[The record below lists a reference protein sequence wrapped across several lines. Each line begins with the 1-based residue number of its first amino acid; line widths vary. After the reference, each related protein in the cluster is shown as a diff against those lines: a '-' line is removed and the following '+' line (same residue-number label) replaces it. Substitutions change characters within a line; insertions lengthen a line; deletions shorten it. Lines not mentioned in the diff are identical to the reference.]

1 MILEIFSIYT
11 QERVGM
17 IKTFKFVQYISEFCG
32 AGTFSIKVPISE
44 ESLKYLDKKHFILFD
59 NDIMGLIRYRK
70 KTTENSSDVEI
81 KGYLLNK
88 LLDWR
93 SFLVT
98 KTFKGTITEISRN
111 MVDFFFIH
119 NTDARRN
126 IPLIKLATEPEYIP
140 DGASTSMQVTGK
152 TVRYALESVLNS
164 SGYGYSIVPVIAKY
178 SETLGQTTNISALS
192 FRVHKP
198 TDRTIGNTT
207 GNNPVVFSTSMNN
220 LSSSTYTEDDT
231 EYCSTAIVAG
241 EGEGTERTIVEV
253 GNTEVSGIDRI
264 ELYVDARD
272 LQSDIDENTSMTAE
286 EYKEALTNR
295 GNSHMEDH
303 ASFSSMEGTVIDG
316 ASSYVY
322 GRDFFNGD
330 YVSIIDEELG
340 LVASVQITSVSKSLT
355 ESGEKLDMTFGKE
368 RVSIQKIVRKRGI
381 V

>member
-1 MILEIFSIYT
+1 MILEIFSIHT

-17 IKTFKFVQYISEFCG
+17 IKTFKFVQYTSEFCG

-59 NDIMGLIRYRK
+59 NNIMGLVRYRK

-98 KTFKGTITEISRN
+98 KTFKGTITDISRN

-119 NTDARRN
+119 NTDTRRN
-126 IPLIKLATEPEYIP
+126 IPLIKLATESDYIP
-140 DGASTSMQVTGK
+140 DGVSTSIQATGK
-152 TVRYALESVLNS
+152 TVRYVLESVLSS

-192 FRVHKP
+192 FRVYKP

-322 GRDFFNGD
+322 GKDFFNGD

-355 ESGEKLDMTFGKE
+355 ESGEKLDITFGKE